1 MAKTPDPRL
10 IVRVAATSTTPVTT
24 KPNAATVELI
34 GSINQTTGVE
44 EVEKVLVIN
53 PK

>member
-10 IVRVAATSTTPVTT
+10 IVRVSAPSATPTTT
-24 KPNAATVELI
+24 KPNASTVELI
-34 GSINQTTGVE
+34 GSINQSTGAE